1 MLKANNQGKLKG
13 KFTVPSSV
21 PAGTKLV
28 QFFGSQGSYG
38 EATYTG
44 RGVITTEERRRVTII
59 TDTRRDETTV
69 VSQRYDPLA
78 QTFTLNESRHIAGV
92 DLWFTN
98 KGEKRVVVQIRET
111 SVGMPTQMVIAESYI
126 LPSDINTNGTATRI
140 TWSPVWCEAG
150 QEYALVLLTDDA
162 STAVKIAELGK
173 HDSVN
178 NHWVTSQPYQVGV
191 LLSSSNAST
200 WTPHQNRDLT
210 FRLLAAKFT
219 EVFHVFDLGKVT
231 ANNTSDLIALANI
244 DLVSSDTNVELML
257 TEVGE
262 SSTEHSLSDNLPI
275 ALRSRLN
282 GELVVKATL
291 RGSEKRSPVF
301 YPGVQLILGE
311 IAETADYVTR
321 SIPAGSNAKVTITYE
336 ALIPGTAD
344 IKTYVQQSNSKWQL
358 VGLTIGKPVGDNWVE
373 RTHVLTDFNANET
386 RIKLSLSGT
395 VEYRPKVRALRVII
409 S

>member
-1 MLKANNQGKLKG
+1 MLKANNQGKLEG

-44 RGVITTEERRRVTII
+44 RGVITTEERRRVTVI
-59 TDTRRDETTV
+59 TDIRRDETTV

-98 KGEKRVVVQIRET
+98 KGEKRVVAQIRET
-111 SVGMPTQMVIAESYI
+111 SVGMPTQMVIAEGYI
-126 LPSDINTNGTATRI
+126 LPTDINTNGTAIRI

-162 STAVKIAELGK
+162 NTAVKIAELGK

-178 NHWVTSQPYQVGV
+178 NRWVTSQPYQVGV

-244 DLVSSDTNVELML
+244 DLVSSDTNVELTL
-257 TEVGE
+257 VEVGKKQ
-262 SSTEHSLSDNLPI
+262 EHSLSDNLPI

-301 YPGVQLILGE
+301 YPGLQLILGE
-311 IAETADYVTR
+311 IAENADYVTR
-321 SIPAGSNAKVTITYE
+321 SIPAGSNTKVTITYE
-336 ALIPGTAD
+336 ASIPGTAD
-344 IKTYVQQSNSKWQL
+344 IKTYVQQSNSEWQL
-358 VGLTIGKPVGDNWVE
+358 VDLTIGKPAGDSWVE
-373 RTHVLTDFNANET
+373 RTHVLTSFNANET

-395 VEYRPKVRALRVII
+395 VEYRPKVRALRVVI

>member
-1 MLKANNQGKLKG
+1 MLKANDQGKLEG
-13 KFTVPSSV
+13 KFTVPSNV

-44 RGVITTEERRRVTII
+44 RGVITTEERRRVTVI

-98 KGEKRVVVQIRET
+98 KGEKRVVAQIRET
-111 SVGMPTQMVIAESYI
+111 SVGMPTQTVIAEGYI
-126 LPSDINTNGTATRI
+126 LPSEININGTATRI

-162 STAVKIAELGK
+162 NTALKIAELGK
-173 HDSVN
+173 HDSAN
-178 NHWVTSQPYQVGV
+178 NRWVTSQPYQVGV

-244 DLVSSDTNVELML
+244 DRVSSDTNVELTL
-257 TEVGE
+257 VKIGE
-262 SSTEHSLSDNLPI
+262 KQEHNLSDNLPI

-282 GELVVKATL
+282 GELIVKATL
-291 RGSEKRSPVF
+291 RGSKKRSPVF
-301 YPGVQLILGE
+301 YPGLQLILGE
-311 IAETADYVTR
+311 IEENADYVTR
-321 SIPAGSNAKVTITYE
+321 SIPAGLSTKVTITYE

-344 IKTYVQQSNSKWQL
+344 IKTYVEQSNSEWQL
-358 VGLTIGKPVGDNWVE
+358 INLTAGKFVGDNWVE
-373 RTHVLTDFNANET
+373 RTHVLTNFNANET

-395 VEYRPKVRALRVII
+395 VEYRPKVRALRVVI